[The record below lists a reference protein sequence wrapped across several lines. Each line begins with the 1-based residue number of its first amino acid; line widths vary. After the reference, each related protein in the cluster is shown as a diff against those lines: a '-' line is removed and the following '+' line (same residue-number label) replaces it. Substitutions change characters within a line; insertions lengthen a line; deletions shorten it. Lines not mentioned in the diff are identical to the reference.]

1 MLNPHGNYHQFKTW
15 LPQNITGN
23 KRSLPKL
30 ASIVFHAPLYKLYIS
45 ANKKKASGLLKR
57 NRKINLKKADE
68 GTTTVTMNTAQ
79 KIEEGSQ
86 KLLSDDKFY
95 KPLTNAIKLH
105 IAQKVNRIVN
115 KLFLP
120 GNIDTMTQMV

>member
-1 MLNPHGNYHQFKTW
+1 
-15 LPQNITGN
+15 
-23 KRSLPKL
+23 
-30 ASIVFHAPLYKLYIS
+30 
-45 ANKKKASGLLKR
+45 
-57 NRKINLKKADE
+57 
-68 GTTTVTMNTAQ
+68 MNTAQ

-86 KLLSDDKFY
+86 QLLLSDDKFY